1 MAPIAP
7 EDVDDFDFP
16 LVEASSSSAIP
27 GSSLPHPMASGSVPP
42 NMADLASMF
51 SGMMG
56 GSSGMG
62 MMPQE
67 KREPD
72 RTRWKNWET
81 IYPIYLDAKVPYKTG
96 GRRVSLQYSL
106 RWPLAHHIQQVCS
119 QIGFPAQLENDKT
132 HPSDWQNPGRVKVLI
147 KKGGKPTVRSIKD
160 KYTLLCRLGTLLR
173 PLESKRLNL
182 PPPTIDD
189 RISKP
194 LPLISLRLP
203 YNSPAVSHGVLEAA
217 DAHTPD
223 TTTDEN
229 PSNESNSKTIESK
242 KTNKASTSTQKPSSK
257 PPGSSKKKKGRK

>member
-1 MAPIAP
+1 M
-7 EDVDDFDFP
+7 
-16 LVEASSSSAIP
+16 
-27 GSSLPHPMASGSVPP
+27 
-42 NMADLASMF
+42 
-51 SGMMG
+51 
-56 GSSGMG
+56 
-62 MMPQE
+62 
-67 KREPD
+67 
-72 RTRWKNWET
+72 
-81 IYPIYLDAKVPYKTG
+81 
-96 GRRVSLQYSL
+96 
-106 RWPLAHHIQQVCS
+106 
-119 QIGFPAQLENDKT
+119 
-132 HPSDWQNPGRVKVLI
+132 I